1 MNQLTNRQVGM
12 VISLSI
18 ISLKLFIFPSLIS
31 GYSQNDCYI
40 SVILSL
46 AIEFVF
52 ILLVLW
58 VMKKHPNK
66 SLFEILQLKF
76 GKWFPRILSAVLA
89 VFFLGKSLV
98 ALKEVQNFLV
108 QLLFEHITWWKF
120 ALPLLLLILYILNKS
135 LRTFA
140 RSVQFFYW
148 FVIAGAM
155 LTVILPLQEV
165 RFVNLLPFMANGF
178 GPIIKGSFLTTFH
191 FIDFFVLMILMGR
204 VKYSDSTAKSI
215 IKYTIFT
222 YVFIL
227 LYFVVYVGLFGTILV
242 NEGLLVSDIPLYS
255 NYPSTNGRLEWLS
268 MIVWTIVL
276 VYQSALMLICA
287 RETISYTTG
296 IKNNAWL
303 SVGMCALMGVVLYVA
318 YLNYAGIIKVI
329 SSVAFNISLLSFA
342 VILLIFLLICTI
354 GRRSCANE
362 IKKNSE

>member
-31 GYSQNDCYI
+31 GYSQTDCYI
-40 SVILSL
+40 SVCVSL
-46 AIEFVF
+46 TIEFLF
-52 ILLVLW
+52 IIMVLW
-58 VMKKHPNK
+58 VMKHHPDK
-66 SLFEILQLKF
+66 SLFEILESKV
-76 GKWFPRILSAVLA
+76 GKIVSRILAGILA
-89 VFFLGKSLV
+89 VFFLGKSLI

-120 ALPLLLLILYILNKS
+120 ALPLILLILYILNKS
-135 LRTFA
+135 FRTFA

-148 FVIAGAM
+148 FIIAGAT
-155 LTVILPLQEV
+155 LTLILPIQELN
-165 RFVNLLPFMANGF
+165 FVNLLPIMANGF
-178 GPIIKGSFLTTFH
+178 LPVIKGSFLTSFH
-191 FIDFFVLMILMGR
+191 FIDFFVLMIMMGR
-204 VKYSDSTAKSI
+204 VKYSKSTAISI
-215 IKYTIFT
+215 VKYTLFT
-222 YVFIL
+222 YAFVL

-268 MIVWTIVL
+268 MIVWSIVL
-276 VYQSALMLICA
+276 VYQSALMLICS

-303 SVGMCALMGVVLYVA
+303 SFGICAIMGIVLYIV
-318 YLNYAGIIKVI
+318 YLNYAGLLRII
-329 SSVAFNISLLSFA
+329 SSVAFNTSLLSF
-342 VILLIFLLICTI
+342 VLILSVFLLICSI
-354 GRRSCANE
+354 KGREHPNE

>member
-12 VISLSI
+12 IISLSI
-18 ISLKLFIFPSLIS
+18 ISLKLFIFPSLVS
-31 GYSQNDCYI
+31 GYAQNDCYM
-40 SVILSL
+40 SVLISL
-46 AIEFVF
+46 AVEFVF

-58 VMKKHPNK
+58 VMKSYPDK
-66 SLFEILQLKF
+66 SLFEILESKL
-76 GKWFPRILSAVLA
+76 GKWFPKILTSILA
-89 VFFLGKSLV
+89 IFFLGKSLV

-148 FVIAGAM
+148 FIIAGAT
-155 LTVILPLQEV
+155 LTIILPLQEV
-165 RFVNLLPFMANGF
+165 RFINLLPFMANGF
-178 GPIIKGSFLTTFH
+178 VPIIKGSFLTTFH
-191 FIDFFVLMILMGR
+191 FIDFFVLMIMMGR

-222 YVFIL
+222 YIFIL
-227 LYFVVYVGLFGTILV
+227 LYFIVYVGLFGTILV

-268 MIVWTIVL
+268 MIVWSIVL
-276 VYQSALMLICA
+276 VYQSVLMLICA

-296 IKNNAWL
+296 IKKHAWL
-303 SVGMCALMGVVLYVA
+303 SVGMCVIMGIILYVA

-329 SSVAFNISLLSFA
+329 SSVLFNISLLSFA
-342 VILLIFLLICTI
+342 VILLFFLLICTI
-354 GRRSCANE
+354 GRSDIDE